1 MTSIP
6 EFVQWT
12 RQHIKGDEKGEAQ
25 IFLDRFFRAFA
36 WEGTKEAGAEYE
48 ERIRKKEAGKR
59 TTTSFADLVWRPDAD
74 RKRSGLLVEMK
85 KRGEHL
91 HNHYAQAFEYW
102 LRLVPHR
109 PRYVMLCNF
118 DEFWIYDFD
127 RQLDEPMDKLTL
139 DTLAER
145 ASALGFML
153 KEEKT
158 PQFGNN
164 REQVTRAAAESV
176 AALFRKLVEWKVP
189 RPEAQRFTLQ
199 CVFAMFAED
208 LGLLPD
214 GIFSEIVAESENNPA
229 LSYDAIGGLF
239 RQMNSPE
246 AARGGRFREVKYFNG
261 GLFSRIEPIEL
272 QKAHIFHLQFAA
284 RQDWSKVNPAI
295 FGTLFEQSMDAGERH
310 ALGAHF
316 TSEADIQKVV
326 LATIVR
332 PWRERIEAVNTSA
345 ALRQT
350 ASDLAAFRVLDPACG
365 SGNFLYV
372 AYREMKRLERELWAK
387 HAANFSPTHRESI
400 GQTSKVSV
408 RQFFGMDKS
417 AFATELAKVTL
428 LLAKELAI
436 TEAEAQR
443 RSGEQATFAPDD
455 ALPLENL
462 DDNIRCTDALFTPW
476 AEADAIIGNP
486 PFQAKNNMAQEF
498 GADYV
503 ARLRSAYPDVPGR
516 ADYCV
521 YWFRKAH
528 EHLPPGGRAG
538 LVGTNTIRQN
548 YSREGGL
555 DYIVANDGVIT
566 DAVGTQV
573 WSGDAAV
580 HVSVVNWV
588 KAPSESERKN
598 PKTLMLQKGDHA
610 DSPWKTYLLERIS
623 ASLSPET
630 DVTTAAILRAN
641 STANACYQG
650 QTHGHEGFLLSV
662 EEAREILARDA
673 QSRDVLFPYLT
684 GDELVGN
691 RNSQPKRF
699 VIDFAPRDVMESQHY
714 KLLFGRIK
722 SRVLPAREE
731 AAQQEALRN
740 AEVLT
745 QNPKARINRHHH
757 NFLQK
762 WWQLSYVRAD
772 MLSRITPLTRYIA
785 CPQVMKRHIFEF
797 IGTEIR
803 PNAMC
808 TVFPFADD
816 YSFGVL
822 QSSIHSK
829 WFVAKCSSLKGDF
842 RYTSET
848 VFDTF
853 PWAQAPTLKQ
863 AQAVA
868 AASVELRRLRRELC
882 EKHGWSLRELYRSLE
897 TPGKHPLR
905 DAQEALDASVRAVYG
920 MKTKDDVLEFL
931 LTLNRECAAREARG
945 EAITPPGLPD
955 VVKDARAFVSE
966 DCVRMREV

>member
-6 EFVQWT
+6 EFVHWT
-12 RQHIKGDEKGEAQ
+12 RHHIKGDEKGEAQ

-59 TTTSFADLVWRPDAD
+59 TTTSFADLVWRPDAA

-127 RQLDEPMDKLTL
+127 RQMDEPMDKLTL

-153 KEEKT
+153 KDEKT

-164 REQVTRAAAESV
+164 REQVTREAAESV
-176 AALFRKLVEWKVP
+176 ASLFRKLVEWKVP
-189 RPEAQRFTLQ
+189 RSEAQRFTLQ

-208 LGLLPD
+208 LGLLPNS
-214 GIFSEIVAESENNPA
+214 IFSEIVAESENNPA

-239 RQMNSPE
+239 RQMNSSE

-261 GLFSRIEPIEL
+261 GLFSRIEPLEL

-326 LATIVR
+326 LATIIR
-332 PWRERIEAVNTSA
+332 PWRERIEAANTSA
-345 ALRQT
+345 ALRET
-350 ASDLAAFRVLDPACG
+350 ASELAAFRVLDPACG

-387 HAANFSPTHRESI
+387 HAANFSLTHRESI

-436 TEAEAQR
+436 TEAETQR

-486 PFQAKNNMAQEF
+486 PFQAPFKMQQEF
-498 GADYV
+498 GVDYV

-528 EHLPPGGRAG
+528 EHLPVGGRAG

-566 DAVGTQV
+566 EAVGTQV
-573 WSGDAAV
+573 WSGDAAI

-588 KAPSESERKN
+588 KAPLEQERKQ
-598 PKTLMLQKGDHA
+598 PKTLMLQTGDHA
-610 DSPWKTYLLERIS
+610 DSPWKTYALERIS
-623 ASLSPET
+623 ASLSPEV
-630 DVTTAAILRAN
+630 DVTSAVALQAN
-641 STANACYQG
+641 TLIQRCFRG
-650 QTHGHEGFLLSV
+650 QEPGHDGFLLDVSK
-662 EEAREILARDA
+662 AREMMKDPKSA
-673 QSRDVLFPYLT
+673 SVLHPYLI
-684 GDELVGN
+684 GDELVGALH
-691 RNSQPKRF
+691 SQPSRF
-699 VIDFAPRDVMESQHY
+699 A
-714 KLLFGRIK
+714 
-722 SRVLPAREE
+722 
-731 AAQQEALRN
+731 
-740 AEVLT
+740 
-745 QNPKARINRHHH
+745 INLNHC
-757 NFLQK
+757 
-762 WWQLSYVRAD
+762 AD
-772 MLSRITPLTRYIA
+772 MLEAREYGEAFKHLQATVLKALEAKANDERSKNGKETGTYQQRLQRWWKFRRSTQDTIETISKTSRYIV
-785 CPQVMKRHIFEF
+785 CSRVTKRPIFEF
-797 IGTEIR
+797 LSSEIR
-803 PNAMC
+803 PDSSL
-808 TVFPFADD
+808 TVFAFADD

-822 QSSIHSK
+822 QSSVHWA

-868 AASVELRRLRRELC
+868 AAAVELRRLRRELC
-882 EKHGWSLRELYRSLE
+882 DKHGWSLRELYRSME

-905 DAQEALDASVRAVYG
+905 DAQEALDASVRTVYG
-920 MKTKDDVLEFL
+920 MKAKDDVLEFL
-931 LTLNRECAAREARG
+931 LALNRECAEREARG
-945 EAITPPGLPD
+945 EAITPPGLPE
-955 VVKDARAFVSE
+955 VVKDARAFLSE
-966 DCVRMREV
+966 DCVRMRAG

>member
-1 MTSIP
+1 MTTIP
-6 EFVQWT
+6 EFVHWT

-48 ERIRKKEAGKR
+48 ERIRKKEVGKR
-59 TTTSFADLVWRPDAD
+59 TTTSFADLVWRPDAA

-153 KEEKT
+153 KDERP

-164 REQVTRAAAESV
+164 REQVTREAAESV

-189 RPEAQRFTLQ
+189 RSEAQRFTLQ

-208 LGLLPD
+208 LGLLPNS
-214 GIFSEIVAESENNPA
+214 IFSEIVAESENNPA

-246 AARGGRFREVKYFNG
+246 AARGGRFHEVKYFNG
-261 GLFSRIEPIEL
+261 GLFSRIEPLEL
-272 QKAHIFHLQFAA
+272 QKAHLFHLQFAA

-332 PWRERIEAVNTSA
+332 PWRERIEAANTSA
-345 ALRQT
+345 ELRQT
-350 ASDLAAFRVLDPACG
+350 ASELAAFRVLDPACG

-503 ARLRSAYPDVPGR
+503 ARLRSVYPDVPGR

-528 EHLPPGGRAG
+528 EHLPTGGRAG

-588 KAPSESERKN
+588 KAPSEAERKQA
-598 PKTLMLQKGDHA
+598 KTLMLQTGDHA
-610 DSPWKTYLLERIS
+610 DSPWKTYALERIS

-662 EEAREILARDA
+662 EEAREMMEDPKAA
-673 QSRDVLFPYLT
+673 PVLHPYLI
-684 GDELVGN
+684 GDELVGA
-691 RNSQPKRF
+691 RHSQPSRYA
-699 VIDFAPRDVMESQHY
+699 IDLNHCDDILAAQEYGKAFAHIQKY
-714 KLLFGRIK
+714 
-722 SRVLPAREE
+722 VLPAMQAKANEE
-731 AAQQEALRN
+731 RTTSGK
-740 AEVLT
+740 EVGPRQTHL
-745 QNPKARINRHHH
+745 K
-757 NFLQK
+757 K
-762 WWQLSYVRAD
+762 WWKFWRGRNE
-772 MLSRITPLTRYIA
+772 MLSRIAPLGRYIA
-785 CPQVMKRHIFEF
+785 CARVTKRPIFEF
-797 IGTEIR
+797 IGTDIR
-803 PNAMC
+803 PNDKVQ
-808 TVFPFADD
+808 VFALADD
-816 YSFGVL
+816 YSFGVI
-822 QSSIHSK
+822 QSVVHWK
-829 WFVAKCSSLKGDF
+829 WFVAKCTTLKADF
-842 RYTSET
+842 NYNTES
-848 VFDTF
+848 VWDTF

-868 AASVELRRLRRELC
+868 AASVELRRLRHTLC
-882 EKHGWSLRELYRSLE
+882 EKHDWSLRELYRSLE

-905 DAQEALDASVRAVYG
+905 DAQEALDAAVRAAYS
-920 MKTKDDVLEFL
+920 MKAKDDVLEFL
-931 LTLNRECAAREARG
+931 LALNHECADREARG
-945 EAITPPGLPD
+945 EAVTPPGLPD
-955 VVKDARAFVSE
+955 TVKNSVKDAGAFLSE
-966 DCVRMREV
+966 DCVRMRAG